1 MISLEGTRTNA
12 NLKHAFSDEGRF
24 DRLYLNHE
32 QAAEASGHRG
42 LAVLARASAG
52 YGARYAG
59 GHLDLLI
66 ADNAIPAPAGTSIVE
81 FAAPMTD
88 MIDEHTSMYAGMTR
102 TAHDEGFE
110 EIADWFET
118 LAKAGRSHA
127 RRMRRALE
135 KHASKI

>member
-32 QAAEASGHRG
+32 QAAEAAGYRG
-42 LAVLARASAG
+42 LAVLARISAG
-52 YGARYAG
+52 TGARYAG
-59 GHLDLLI
+59 GHLDFLV
-66 ADNAIPAPAGTSIVE
+66 AGQDSATPTGTSTAE
-81 FAAPMTD
+81 FAAAMTE
-88 MIDEHTSMYAGMTR
+88 MIDEHTGMYAGMAR

-118 LAKAGRSHA
+118 LAKAGRSAA
-127 RRMRRALE
+127 RRMRRAVGKYE
-135 KHASKI
+135 MKT

>member
-32 QAAEASGHRG
+32 RAAEAAGHRD
-42 LAVLARASAG
+42 LAVLTRTSAG
-52 YGARYAG
+52 TGARYAG
-59 GHLDLLI
+59 GHLDFLI
-66 ADNAIPAPAGTSIVE
+66 EDQDSAAPAGTSTAE
-81 FAAPMTD
+81 FAAAMTE
-88 MIDEHTSMYAGMTR
+88 MIDEHTGMYAGMAR

-127 RRMRRALE
+127 RRLRRALE
-135 KHASKI
+135 K